1 MMRTGFLFVALF
13 VITLIGGLVAFAP
26 LSFALRQSGIAD
38 RGVSWQQARGSVWH
52 GQVTGLSWRGTPLGA
67 VNLDSN
73 VLRFV
78 TGGPS
83 HDVSWSG
90 PFGQGRGRIKA
101 SGSSVVAEEV
111 SLNIPLTEQI
121 GADPVIAQL
130 GSSLRLSNGSVKL
143 SGDRC
148 EAAAGSVTSDVA
160 RLAAASFGR
169 DWPVLSGPLTCT
181 DTRLTAQLSGDA
193 GDGTRIVLK
202 AVAQDG
208 FELEL
213 TNFDD
218 ELRAALLAAGFTD
231 RNGALVYTRSMNRM
245 ETRP

>member
-13 VITLIGGLVAFAP
+13 VITLIGGLIAFTP

-67 VNLDSN
+67 VNLDSDF
-73 VLRFV
+73 LRLV
-78 TGGPS
+78 TGAPS

-90 PFGQGRGRIKA
+90 PFGQGRGRVRA
-101 SGSSVVAEEV
+101 SGSSVLADEV
-111 SLNIPLTEQI
+111 SLNIPLTEQV
-121 GADPVIAQL
+121 GVDPVISQL
-130 GSSLRLSNGSVKL
+130 GSSLRVSNGSVKL
-143 SGDRC
+143 SGNRC
-148 EAAAGSVTSDVA
+148 DAAAGVVTSDVA
-160 RLAAASFGR
+160 RLAAASFDR

-181 DTRLTAQLSGDA
+181 DNQLTAHLTGDA
-193 GDGTRIVLK
+193 GDGTRIVLN

-208 FELEL
+208 VELEL

-218 ELRAALLAAGFTD
+218 ELRGALLAAGFSD
-231 RNGALVYTRSMNRM
+231 RNGALVYTRSVNRM